1 MSEQIK
7 FKRSLFGISKKPV
20 MAYINSVSKSL
31 EDKLFKKDT
40 EISSLKK
47 EVENLN
53 QIKENL
59 EKQIADFEEE
69 KSKISEAFM
78 KADESAKKIV
88 EDANVKAAEMI
99 KEAEEKSKKV
109 LSDMEKEKERLN
121 LEFDA
126 QINAKKS
133 ELSGYKTEINYLREK
148 VKLTLNKFDE
158 ILENTVK

>member
-7 FKRSLFGISKKPV
+7 FKRTLLGIKKKSV
-20 MAYINSVSKSL
+20 MSYINSVSKSL

-47 EVENLN
+47 EIEKLTENN
-53 QIKENL
+53 EKL
-59 EKQIADFEEE
+59 EKIIAGFEAE
-69 KSKISEAFM
+69 KEKISEAIM

-88 EDANVKAAEMI
+88 S
-99 KEAEEKSKKV
+99 EAEEKSKEI
-109 LSDMEKEKERLN
+109 LIN
-121 LEFDA
+121 LEREKDK
-126 QINAKKS
+126 INSEFESRITAKKA
-133 ELSGYKTEINYLREK
+133 ELSSYKSEINYLREK